1 MSKGLTIIGMRKRY
15 KEHATAIKTAKEN
28 GHDMGFWKFTPLFK
42 NVSICY
48 CKKCKR
54 EIVCGLP
61 LEPII
66 GRALKEQCG
75 GNNETHKI

>member
-1 MSKGLTIIGMRKRY
+1 MPKGLTLPGMRRRY
-15 KEHATAIKTAKEN
+15 KEHANALKTAKEN

-42 NVSICY
+42 NVSITY
-48 CKKCKR
+48 CKKCHK

-66 GRALKEQCG
+66 GRTLTEQCG
-75 GNNETHKI
+75 EDDES